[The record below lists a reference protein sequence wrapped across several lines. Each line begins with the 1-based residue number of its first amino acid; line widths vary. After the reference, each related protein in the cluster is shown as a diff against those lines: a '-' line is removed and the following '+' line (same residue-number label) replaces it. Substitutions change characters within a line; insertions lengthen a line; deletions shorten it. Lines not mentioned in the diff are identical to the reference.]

1 MSPSKPAL
9 EPRGAAWRQ
18 ELWRALA
25 LLLALKAGFLL
36 ADPNLRLFMGDS
48 ASYLHAAISEWDP
61 PDRSFVYPMLVEWSA
76 VATQSAVSLVLL
88 QTLFGVVGGL
98 LAYWMLRRAAGVDA
112 RIALLAVAVIA
123 VEPAQLF
130 YERMLMAEA
139 AGLLSL
145 LTLVASGIAYVQRG
159 RLRWAAVMAVS
170 SVLAVAFRMSLL
182 PVVLGL
188 ALLVPMLRSWHA
200 AGEQDRGRRLV
211 AALRAGAHAAV
222 ILACVLGA
230 HRLYQGLYGLRF
242 ETEPTYLL
250 ASGQM
255 RLGLVAPLVQPEH
268 LQRAGLPGDVLS
280 RVGHSL
286 SDHRTREAQ
295 IWTPEGLWAQ
305 IEAELGYSEA
315 QVAARKIAVRA
326 LQSDPLALLRMG
338 SATLLDYFDEGLASA
353 RLQDDYGATPP
364 DPGTLEALARHLRYD
379 ARELT
384 GNPGLVG
391 QLFLGS
397 RWWLTFSLFAL
408 APVAIVALWRTRQNP
423 RRRAVAFVVGFAA
436 LGLVASQLLFSH
448 IVSFRY
454 LHPMPVFLVL
464 CAALCTSRTH
474 FPAPNGSTRRHAE
487 QT

>member
-1 MSPSKPAL
+1 MSPSKLAL

-18 ELWRALA
+18 ELWRAA
-25 LLLALKAGFLL
+25 SLLLLLKAAFLL
-36 ADPNLRLFMGDS
+36 VDPNLRLFMGDS
-48 ASYLHAAISEWDP
+48 ASYLHAAISDWDP

-98 LAYWMLRRAAGVDA
+98 LVYWMLRRAAGVDA
-112 RIALLAVAVIA
+112 RIALFALAVVA

-145 LTLVASGIAYVQRG
+145 LTLVASAIAYVQRG

-170 SVLAVAFRMSLL
+170 GVLAVAFRMSLL

-200 AGEQDRGRRLV
+200 AGEQDRGRRIL
-211 AALRAGAHAAV
+211 AALRAGAHAVV
-222 ILACVLGA
+222 ILVCVLGA
-230 HRLYQGLYGLRF
+230 QRLYQGLYGLRF

-268 LQRAGLPGDVLS
+268 LQRVGLPAELLQT
-280 RVGHSL
+280 VGPTL
-286 SDHRTREAQ
+286 QDHRMREAQ
-295 IWTPEGLWAQ
+295 IWQPDGLWKR
-305 IEAELGYSEA
+305 IEAELDYRDA
-315 QVAARKIAVRA
+315 QQAARKIAVRA
-326 LQSDPLALLRMG
+326 LQAEPQALLRMG
-338 SATLLDYFDEGLASA
+338 LATLMDYFDDGLAMA
-353 RLQDDYGATPP
+353 RLRDDYGATPP
-364 DPGTLEALARHLRYD
+364 DPGTVEALARHLRYD
-379 ARELT
+379 ARDLAE
-384 GNPGLVG
+384 NPGLVG
-391 QLFLGS
+391 QMFLGS
-397 RWWLTFSLFAL
+397 RWWLTLVLFAL
-408 APVAIVALWRTRQNP
+408 APAAVTSLWLTRKDP
-423 RRRAVAFVVGFAA
+423 RRRAAACVIGFTA

-454 LHPMPVFLVL
+454 LHPMPVVLVL
-464 CAALCTSRTH
+464 CAALCLPRKPVFAAH
-474 FPAPNGSTRRHAE
+474 
-487 QT
+487 

>member
-1 MSPSKPAL
+1 MSPSKLAL

-18 ELWRALA
+18 ELWRAA
-25 LLLALKAGFLL
+25 SLLLLLKAAFLL
-36 ADPNLRLFMGDS
+36 VDPNLRLFMGDS
-48 ASYLHAAISEWDP
+48 ASYLHAAISDWDP

-88 QTLFGVVGGL
+88 QTLFGVFGGL
-98 LAYWMLRRAAGVDA
+98 LVYWMLRRAAGVDA
-112 RIALLAVAVIA
+112 RIALFALAVVA

-145 LTLVASGIAYVQRG
+145 LTLVASAIAYVQRG

-170 SVLAVAFRMSLL
+170 GVLAVAFRMSLL

-200 AGEQDRGRRLV
+200 AGEQDRGRRVL

-222 ILACVLGA
+222 ILVCVLGA
-230 HRLYQGLYGLRF
+230 QRLYQGLYGLRF

-268 LQRAGLPGDVLS
+268 LQRVGLPAELLQT
-280 RVGHSL
+280 VGPTL
-286 SDHRTREAQ
+286 QDHRMREAQ
-295 IWTPEGLWAQ
+295 IWQPDGLWKR
-305 IEAELGYSEA
+305 IEAELDYRDA
-315 QVAARKIAVRA
+315 QQAARKIAVRA
-326 LQSDPLALLRMG
+326 LQAEPQALLRMG
-338 SATLLDYFDEGLASA
+338 LATLMDYFDDGLAMA
-353 RLQDDYGATPP
+353 RLRDDYGATPP
-364 DPGTLEALARHLRYD
+364 DPGTVDALARHLRYD
-379 ARELT
+379 ARDLAE
-384 GNPGLVG
+384 NPGLVG
-391 QLFLGS
+391 QMFLGS
-397 RWWLTFSLFAL
+397 RWWLTLVLFAL
-408 APVAIVALWRTRQNP
+408 APAAIACLWLTRKDP
-423 RRRAVAFVVGFAA
+423 RRRAAACVIGFTA

-454 LHPMPVFLVL
+454 LHPMPVALVL
-464 CAALCTSRTH
+464 CAALCLPRKPVFAAH
-474 FPAPNGSTRRHAE
+474 
-487 QT
+487 